1 MSVARVDAAVSDV
14 ASAAS
19 LTAREREVLAAL
31 AAGGTAEEIAR
42 ELRIS
47 PRTLHKHL
55 EHVYRKL
62 GVTHRGAAT
71 ARVLAL

>member
-14 ASAAS
+14 ASAAR

-42 ELRIS
+42 
-47 PRTLHKHL
+47 
-55 EHVYRKL
+55 
-62 GVTHRGAAT
+62 
-71 ARVLAL
+71 

>member
-1 MSVARVDAAVSDV
+1 MDAAVADL
-14 ASAAS
+14 ASAAG

-31 AAGGTAEEIAR
+31 TTGRTAGEIAR
-42 ELRIS
+42 ELDIS

-71 ARVLAL
+71 ARVLAR